1 MKKLNLIFGL
11 PIALLVTFTS
21 CGNDNYYYPE
31 APKVYEE
38 KVVVANRGGGSV
50 SFIDAVT
57 NQVSNVAISGS
68 EPMYVVYV
76 PAKDKIF
83 VGDRAGKKIHIINP
97 QTKAVESSI
106 NVGNGVFHMW
116 ADGLGKQLWVSN
128 DIDNTISVIDLN
140 TNTVVKTINVGM
152 KPHDVFVTKDATK
165 AYVSVFNADAAMP
178 DKVYMYSTS
187 DYSKTGEANVGKDPH
202 LYHLST
208 SNKLFVA
215 CQSGQVYAL
224 NGSNLSLIS
233 NNAFTGAH
241 GIFPSPDLNTV
252 FVTNITGQQLYSINA
267 TTGMQNGMP
276 LMALNATP
284 HNIVVNEDGKKM
296 YVTHSGGAAT
306 AVSTY
311 TINGTTLT
319 AGTTITAGTN
329 PFGLAY
335 YKREVK

>member
-1 MKKLNLIFGL
+1 MKNLIFGL
-11 PIALLVTFTS
+11 PVALLATLFTS
-21 CGNDNYYYPE
+21 CSSDDYHYSDS
-31 APKVYEE
+31 PKIYEE
-38 KVVVANRGGGSV
+38 KVVVANRGAGSV
-50 SFIDAVT
+50 NFIDAT
-57 NQVSNVAISGS
+57 SNQVSTLAIAGS

-76 PAKDKIF
+76 PTKDKIF
-83 VGDRAGKKIHIINP
+83 VGDRAGKKVHIINP
-97 QTKAVESSI
+97 QNKAVESSI
-106 NVGNGVFHMW
+106 TVGNGVFHMW
-116 ADGLGKQLWVSN
+116 ADGMGKQLWVSN
-128 DIDNTISVIDLN
+128 DIDNTISVVDLN

-152 KPHDVFVTKDATK
+152 KPHDVFLSKDATK

-202 LYHLST
+202 LYHLPNT
-208 SNKLFVA
+208 NKLFVA

-224 NGSNLSLIS
+224 NGSNLSVIS

-241 GIFPSPDLNTV
+241 GIFPSPNENTV

-267 TTGMQNGMP
+267 ATGMQNGMP
-276 LMALNATP
+276 LMALSTTP
-284 HNIVVNEDGKKM
+284 HNIVVNEDGNKM
-296 YVTHSGGAAT
+296 FVTHSGGAAT

-311 TINGTTLT
+311 TINGTSLT

>member
-1 MKKLNLIFGL
+1 MKNLIFGL
-11 PIALLVTFTS
+11 PVALLATLFTS
-21 CGNDNYYYPE
+21 CNSDDYHYSDS
-31 APKVYEE
+31 PKIYEE
-38 KVVVANRGGGSV
+38 KVVVANRGAGSV
-50 SFIDAVT
+50 SFIDAT
-57 NQVSNVAISGS
+57 SNQVSTLAIAGS

-76 PAKDKIF
+76 PTKDKIF

-97 QTKAVESSI
+97 QTKAIESSI
-106 NVGNGVFHMW
+106 TVGNGVFHMW
-116 ADGLGKQLWVSN
+116 ADGMGKQLWVSN

-152 KPHDVFVTKDATK
+152 KPHDVFLSKDATK

-202 LYHLST
+202 LYHLPNT
-208 SNKLFVA
+208 NKLFVA

-224 NGSNLSLIS
+224 NGSNLSVIS

-241 GIFPSPDLNTV
+241 GIFPSADQNTV

-267 TTGMQNGMP
+267 VTGMQNGMP
-276 LMALNATP
+276 LMALSTTP
-284 HNIVVNEDGKKM
+284 HNIVVNEDGNKIF
-296 YVTHSGGAAT
+296 VTHSGGAAT

-311 TINGTTLT
+311 TINGTSLT

>member
-1 MKKLNLIFGL
+1 MKNLIFGL
-11 PIALLVTFTS
+11 PVALLATLFTS
-21 CGNDNYYYPE
+21 CSSNDYYYSDS
-31 APKVYEE
+31 PKIYEE
-38 KVVVANRGGGSV
+38 KVVVANRGAGSV
-50 SFIDAVT
+50 SFIDAT
-57 NQVSNVAISGS
+57 SNQVSTLAISGS

-76 PAKDKIF
+76 PTKDKIF
-83 VGDRAGKKIHIINP
+83 VGDRAGKKVHIINP

-106 NVGNGVFHMW
+106 TVGNGVFHMW
-116 ADGLGKQLWVSN
+116 ADGMGKQLWVSN

-152 KPHDVFVTKDATK
+152 KPHDVFLSKDATK

-202 LYHLST
+202 LYHLPNT
-208 SNKLFVA
+208 NKLFVA

-224 NGSNLSLIS
+224 NGSNLSVIS

-241 GIFPSPDLNTV
+241 GIFLSADQNNV

-267 TTGMQNGMP
+267 VTGMQNGMP
-276 LMALNATP
+276 LMALSTTP
-284 HNIVVNEDGKKM
+284 HNIVVNEDGNKM
-296 YVTHSGGAAT
+296 FVTHSGGAAT

-311 TINGTTLT
+311 TINGTSLT

>member
-1 MKKLNLIFGL
+1 MKNLIFGL
-11 PIALLVTFTS
+11 PVALLATLFTS
-21 CGNDNYYYPE
+21 CSSDNYYYSDS
-31 APKVYEE
+31 PKIYEE
-38 KVVVANRGGGSV
+38 KVVVANRGAGSV
-50 SFIDAVT
+50 SFINAT
-57 NQVSNVAISGS
+57 SNQVSTLAISGS

-76 PAKDKIF
+76 PTKDKIF
-83 VGDRAGKKIHIINP
+83 VGDRAGKKVHIINP

-106 NVGNGVFHMW
+106 TVGNGVFHMW
-116 ADGLGKQLWVSN
+116 ADGMGKQLWVSN
-128 DIDNTISVIDLN
+128 DVDNTISVIDLN

-152 KPHDVFVTKDATK
+152 KPHDVFLSKDATK

-202 LYHLST
+202 LYHLPNT
-208 SNKLFVA
+208 NKLFVA

-224 NGSNLSLIS
+224 NGSNLSVIS

-241 GIFPSPDLNTV
+241 GIFPSADQNTV
-252 FVTNITGQQLYSINA
+252 FATNITGQQLYSINA
-267 TTGMQNGMP
+267 ATGMQNGMP
-276 LMALNATP
+276 LMALSTTP
-284 HNIVVNEDGKKM
+284 HNIVVNEDGNKM
-296 YVTHSGGAAT
+296 FVTHSGGAAT

-311 TINGTTLT
+311 TINGTSLT

>member
-1 MKKLNLIFGL
+1 MKNLIFGL
-11 PIALLVTFTS
+11 QVALLATLFSS
-21 CGNDNYYYPE
+21 CSNDDYHYIDS
-31 APKVYEE
+31 PKAYEE
-38 KVVVANRGGGSV
+38 KVVVANRGAGSI
-50 SFIDAVT
+50 SFIDAT
-57 NQVSNVAISGS
+57 SNQVSTLAISGS

-76 PAKDKIF
+76 PTKDKIF

-106 NVGNGVFHMW
+106 TVGNGVFHMW
-116 ADGLGKQLWVSN
+116 ADGMGKQLWVSN

-152 KPHDVFVTKDATK
+152 KPHDVFLSKDATK

-187 DYSKTGEANVGKDPH
+187 DYSKIGEASVGKDPH
-202 LYHLST
+202 LYHLPT

-224 NGSNLSLIS
+224 NGSNLSVIS

-241 GIFPSPDLNTV
+241 GIFPSPDQNTV

-276 LMALNATP
+276 LMALSATP
-284 HNIVVNEDGKKM
+284 HNIVVNEDGNKM
-296 YVTHSGGAAT
+296 FVTHSGVAAT

-311 TINGTTLT
+311 TISGTTLT
-319 AGTTITAGTN
+319 AGITITAGTN

>member
-1 MKKLNLIFGL
+1 MKNLIFGL
-11 PIALLVTFTS
+11 PVALLATLFTS
-21 CGNDNYYYPE
+21 CSSDDYYYSDS
-31 APKVYEE
+31 PKIYEE
-38 KVVVANRGGGSV
+38 KVVVANRGAGSV
-50 SFIDAVT
+50 SFIDAT
-57 NQVSNVAISGS
+57 SNQVSTLAISGS

-76 PAKDKIF
+76 PTKDKIF
-83 VGDRAGKKIHIINP
+83 VGDRAGKKVHIINP

-106 NVGNGVFHMW
+106 TVGNGVFHMW
-116 ADGLGKQLWVSN
+116 ADGMGKQLWVSN
-128 DIDNTISVIDLN
+128 DIDNTISVVDLN

-152 KPHDVFVTKDATK
+152 KPHDVFLSKDATK

-202 LYHLST
+202 LYHLPNT
-208 SNKLFVA
+208 NKLFVA

-224 NGSNLSLIS
+224 NGSNLSVIS

-241 GIFPSPDLNTV
+241 GIFPSADQNTV
-252 FVTNITGQQLYSINA
+252 FVTNITGQQLYSTNA
-267 TTGMQNGMP
+267 ATGMQNGMP
-276 LMALNATP
+276 LMALSTTP
-284 HNIVVNEDGKKM
+284 HNIVVNEDGNKM
-296 YVTHSGGAAT
+296 FVTHSGGAAT

-311 TINGTTLT
+311 TINGTSLT

>member
-1 MKKLNLIFGL
+1 MKNLIFGL
-11 PIALLVTFTS
+11 PVALLATLFTS
-21 CGNDNYYYPE
+21 CSSDDHHYSDP
-31 APKVYEE
+31 PKIYEE
-38 KVVVANRGGGSV
+38 KVVVANRGAGSV
-50 SFIDAVT
+50 SFIDAT
-57 NQVSNVAISGS
+57 SNQVNTLAIAGS

-76 PAKDKIF
+76 PTKDKIF
-83 VGDRAGKKIHIINP
+83 VGDRAGKKVHIINP
-97 QTKAVESSI
+97 QTKVVESSI
-106 NVGNGVFHMW
+106 TVGNGVFHMW
-116 ADGLGKQLWVSN
+116 ADGMGKQLWVSN

-152 KPHDVFVTKDATK
+152 KPHDVFLSKDAAK
-165 AYVSVFNADAAMP
+165 AYVSVFNADVAMP

-202 LYHLST
+202 LYHLPNT
-208 SNKLFVA
+208 NKLFVA
-215 CQSGQVYAL
+215 CQSGEVYAL
-224 NGSNLSLIS
+224 NGNNLNVIS

-241 GIFPSPDLNTV
+241 GIFPSPDQNTV
-252 FVTNITGQQLYSINA
+252 FVTNITGQQLYSVNA

-276 LMALNATP
+276 LMALSTTP
-284 HNIVVNEDGKKM
+284 HNIVVNEDGNKM
-296 YVTHSGGAAT
+296 FVTHSGGAAT

-311 TINGTTLT
+311 TINGTSLT

>member
-1 MKKLNLIFGL
+1 MKNLIFGL
-11 PIALLVTFTS
+11 QVALLATLFSS
-21 CGNDNYYYPE
+21 CSNDDYHYIDS
-31 APKVYEE
+31 PKAYEE
-38 KVVVANRGGGSV
+38 KVVVANRGAGSI
-50 SFIDAVT
+50 SFIDAT
-57 NQVSNVAISGS
+57 SNQVSTLAISGS

-76 PAKDKIF
+76 PTKDKIF

-106 NVGNGVFHMW
+106 TVGNGVFHMW
-116 ADGLGKQLWVSN
+116 ADGMGKQLWVSN

-152 KPHDVFVTKDATK
+152 KPHDVFLSKDATK

-187 DYSKTGEANVGKDPH
+187 DYSKIGEASVGKDPH
-202 LYHLST
+202 LYHLPT

-224 NGSNLSLIS
+224 NGSNLSVIS

-241 GIFPSPDLNTV
+241 GIFPSPDNNTV

-276 LMALNATP
+276 LMALSATP
-284 HNIVVNEDGKKM
+284 HNIVVNEDGNKM
-296 YVTHSGGAAT
+296 FVTHSGGAAT

-311 TINGTTLT
+311 TISGTTLT
-319 AGTTITAGTN
+319 AGITITAGTN

>member
-1 MKKLNLIFGL
+1 MKNLIFGL
-11 PIALLVTFTS
+11 QVALLATLFSS
-21 CGNDNYYYPE
+21 CSSDDYHYIDS
-31 APKVYEE
+31 PKVYEE
-38 KVVVANRGGGSV
+38 KVVVANRGAGSI
-50 SFIDAVT
+50 SFIDASS
-57 NQVSNVAISGS
+57 NQVSTLAISGS

-76 PAKDKIF
+76 PTKDKIF

-106 NVGNGVFHMW
+106 TVGNGVFHMW
-116 ADGLGKQLWVSN
+116 ADGMGKQLWVSN

-152 KPHDVFVTKDATK
+152 KPHDVFLSKDATK

-187 DYSKTGEANVGKDPH
+187 DYSKIGEASVGKDPH
-202 LYHLST
+202 LYHLPT

-224 NGSNLSLIS
+224 NGSNLSVIS

-241 GIFPSPDLNTV
+241 GIFPSPDQNTV

-276 LMALNATP
+276 LMALSATP
-284 HNIVVNEDGKKM
+284 HNIVVNEDGNKM
-296 YVTHSGGAAT
+296 FVTHSGGAAT

-311 TINGTTLT
+311 TISGTTLT
-319 AGTTITAGTN
+319 AGITITAGTN

>member
-1 MKKLNLIFGL
+1 MKNLIFGL
-11 PIALLVTFTS
+11 QVALLATLFTS
-21 CGNDNYYYPE
+21 CSSDDYHYIDS
-31 APKVYEE
+31 PKVYEE
-38 KVVVANRGGGSV
+38 KVVVANRGAGSI
-50 SFIDAVT
+50 SFIDAT
-57 NQVSNVAISGS
+57 SNQVSMLAISGS

-76 PAKDKIF
+76 PTKDKIF

-106 NVGNGVFHMW
+106 TVGNGVFHMW

-152 KPHDVFVTKDATK
+152 KPHDVFLSKDATK

-187 DYSKTGEANVGKDPH
+187 DYSKTGEASVGKDPH
-202 LYHLST
+202 LYHLPT

-215 CQSGQVYAL
+215 CQSGEVYAL
-224 NGSNLSLIS
+224 NGSSLSVIS

-241 GIFPSPDLNTV
+241 GIFPSPDQNTV

-276 LMALNATP
+276 LMALSATP
-284 HNIVVNEDGKKM
+284 HNIVVNEDGNKM
-296 YVTHSGGAAT
+296 FVTHSGGAAT

-311 TINGTTLT
+311 TISGTTLT

>member
-1 MKKLNLIFGL
+1 MKNLIFGL
-11 PIALLVTFTS
+11 QVALLATLFSS
-21 CGNDNYYYPE
+21 CSNDDYHYIDS
-31 APKVYEE
+31 PKAYEE
-38 KVVVANRGGGSV
+38 KVVVANRGAGSI
-50 SFIDAVT
+50 SFIDAT
-57 NQVSNVAISGS
+57 SNQVSTLAISGS

-76 PAKDKIF
+76 PTKDKIF

-106 NVGNGVFHMW
+106 TVGNGVFHMW
-116 ADGLGKQLWVSN
+116 ADGMGKQLWVSN

-152 KPHDVFVTKDATK
+152 KPHDVFLSKDATK

-187 DYSKTGEANVGKDPH
+187 DYSKIGEASVGKDPH
-202 LYHLST
+202 LYHLPT

-224 NGSNLSLIS
+224 NGSNLSVIS

-241 GIFPSPDLNTV
+241 GIFPSPDQNTV

-276 LMALNATP
+276 LMALSATP
-284 HNIVVNEDGKKM
+284 HNIVVNEDGNKM
-296 YVTHSGGAAT
+296 FVTHSGGAAT

-311 TINGTTLT
+311 TISGTTLT
-319 AGTTITAGTN
+319 AGITITAGTN

>member
-1 MKKLNLIFGL
+1 MKNLIFSL
-11 PIALLVTFTS
+11 PVALLATLFTS
-21 CGNDNYYYPE
+21 CSSDNYYYSDS
-31 APKVYEE
+31 PKIYEE
-38 KVVVANRGGGSV
+38 KVVVANRDAGSV
-50 SFIDAVT
+50 SFIDAT
-57 NQVSNVAISGS
+57 SNQVSTLAISGS

-76 PAKDKIF
+76 PTKDKIF

-106 NVGNGVFHMW
+106 TVGNGVFHMW
-116 ADGLGKQLWVSN
+116 ADGMGKQLWVSN

-152 KPHDVFVTKDATK
+152 KPHDVFLSKDATK
-165 AYVSVFNADAAMP
+165 AYVSVFDADAAMP

-187 DYSKTGEANVGKDPH
+187 DYSKTGEVNVGKDPH
-202 LYHLST
+202 LYHLSNT
-208 SNKLFVA
+208 NKLFVA
-215 CQSGQVYAL
+215 CQSGELYAL
-224 NGSNLSLIS
+224 NGSNLSVIS

-241 GIFPSPDLNTV
+241 GIFPSPDQNTV
-252 FVTNITGQQLYSINA
+252 FVTNITGQQLYSVNA

-276 LMALNATP
+276 LMALSTIP
-284 HNIVVNEDGKKM
+284 HNIVVNEDGNKM
-296 YVTHSGGAAT
+296 FVPHSGGTAT

-311 TINGTTLT
+311 TINGTSLT
-319 AGTTITAGTN
+319 SGTTITAGTN

>member
-1 MKKLNLIFGL
+1 MKNLIFGL
-11 PIALLVTFTS
+11 PVALLATLFTS
-21 CGNDNYYYPE
+21 CSSDNYHYSDP
-31 APKVYEE
+31 PKIYEE
-38 KVVVANRGGGSV
+38 KVVVANRGAGSI
-50 SFIDAVT
+50 SFIDAT
-57 NQVSNVAISGS
+57 SNQVNTLAIAGS

-76 PAKDKIF
+76 PIKDKIF
-83 VGDRAGKKIHIINP
+83 VGDRAGKKVHVINP
-97 QTKAVESSI
+97 QTKAVEGSI
-106 NVGNGVFHMW
+106 TVGNGVFHMW

-152 KPHDVFVTKDATK
+152 KPHDVFLSKDATK

-202 LYHLST
+202 LYHLPNT
-208 SNKLFVA
+208 NKLFVA
-215 CQSGQVYAL
+215 CQSGEVYAL
-224 NGSNLSLIS
+224 NGSNLSVIS

-241 GIFPSPDLNTV
+241 GIFPSPDQNTV
-252 FVTNITGQQLYSINA
+252 FVTNITGQQLYSVNA

-276 LMALNATP
+276 LMALITTP
-284 HNIVVNEDGKKM
+284 HNIVVNEDGNKM
-296 YVTHSGGAAT
+296 FVTHSGGAAT

-311 TINGTTLT
+311 TINGASLTT
-319 AGTTITAGTN
+319 GTTITAGTN

>member
-1 MKKLNLIFGL
+1 MKNLIFGL
-11 PIALLVTFTS
+11 QVALLATLFSS
-21 CGNDNYYYPE
+21 CSSDDYHYIDS
-31 APKVYEE
+31 PKVYEE
-38 KVVVANRGGGSV
+38 KVVVANRGAGSI
-50 SFIDAVT
+50 SFIDASS
-57 NQVSNVAISGS
+57 NQVSTLAISGS

-76 PAKDKIF
+76 PTKDKIF

-106 NVGNGVFHMW
+106 TVGNGVFHMW
-116 ADGLGKQLWVSN
+116 ADGLGKQLWVIN

-152 KPHDVFVTKDATK
+152 KPHDVFLSKDATK

-187 DYSKTGEANVGKDPH
+187 DYSKTGEASVGKDPH
-202 LYHLST
+202 LYHLPA

-224 NGSNLSLIS
+224 NGSNLSVIS

-241 GIFPSPDLNTV
+241 GIFPSPDNNTV

-276 LMALNATP
+276 LMALSATP
-284 HNIVVNEDGKKM
+284 HNIVVNEDGNKIF
-296 YVTHSGGAAT
+296 VTHSGGAAT

-311 TINGTTLT
+311 TISGTTLT

>member
-1 MKKLNLIFGL
+1 MKNLIFGL
-11 PIALLVTFTS
+11 PVALLATLFTS
-21 CGNDNYYYPE
+21 CSSDDYYYSDS
-31 APKVYEE
+31 PKIYEE
-38 KVVVANRGGGSV
+38 KVVVANRGAGSV
-50 SFIDAVT
+50 SFIDAT
-57 NQVSNVAISGS
+57 SNQVSTLAISGS

-76 PAKDKIF
+76 PTKDKIF
-83 VGDRAGKKIHIINP
+83 VGDRAGKKVHIINP

-106 NVGNGVFHMW
+106 TVGNGVFHMW
-116 ADGLGKQLWVSN
+116 ADGMGKQLWVSN

-152 KPHDVFVTKDATK
+152 KPHDVFLSKDATK
-165 AYVSVFNADAAMP
+165 AYVSVFNVDAAMP

-202 LYHLST
+202 LYHLPNT
-208 SNKLFVA
+208 NKLFVA

-224 NGSNLSLIS
+224 NGSNLTVIS

-241 GIFPSPDLNTV
+241 GIFPSADQNTV

-267 TTGMQNGMP
+267 ATGMQNGMP
-276 LMALNATP
+276 LMALSTTP
-284 HNIVVNEDGKKM
+284 HNIVVNEDGNKM
-296 YVTHSGGAAT
+296 FVTHSGGTAT

-311 TINGTTLT
+311 TISGTSLT

>member
-1 MKKLNLIFGL
+1 MKNLIFGL
-11 PIALLVTFTS
+11 PVALLATLFTS
-21 CGNDNYYYPE
+21 CSSNDYYYSDS
-31 APKVYEE
+31 PKIYEE
-38 KVVVANRGGGSV
+38 KVVVANRGAGSV
-50 SFIDAVT
+50 SFIDGT
-57 NQVSNVAISGS
+57 SNQVSTLAISGS

-76 PAKDKIF
+76 PTKDKIF
-83 VGDRAGKKIHIINP
+83 VGDRAGKKVHIINP

-106 NVGNGVFHMW
+106 TVGNGVFHMW
-116 ADGLGKQLWVSN
+116 ADGMGKQLWVSN

-152 KPHDVFVTKDATK
+152 KPHDVFLSKDATK

-202 LYHLST
+202 LYHLPNT
-208 SNKLFVA
+208 NKLFVA

-224 NGSNLSLIS
+224 NGSNLSVIS

-241 GIFPSPDLNTV
+241 GIFPSADQNTV

-267 TTGMQNGMP
+267 ATGMQNGMP
-276 LMALNATP
+276 LMALSTTP
-284 HNIVVNEDGKKM
+284 HNIVVNEDGNKM
-296 YVTHSGGAAT
+296 FVTHSGGGAT

-311 TINGTTLT
+311 TINGTSLT

>member
-1 MKKLNLIFGL
+1 MKNLIFGL
-11 PIALLVTFTS
+11 QVALLATLFSS
-21 CGNDNYYYPE
+21 CSSDDYHYIDS
-31 APKVYEE
+31 PKVYEE
-38 KVVVANRGGGSV
+38 KVVVANRGAGSI
-50 SFIDAVT
+50 SFIDASS
-57 NQVSNVAISGS
+57 NQVSTLAISGS

-76 PAKDKIF
+76 PTKDKIF

-106 NVGNGVFHMW
+106 TVGNGVFHMW
-116 ADGLGKQLWVSN
+116 VDGMGKQLWVSN

-152 KPHDVFVTKDATK
+152 KPHDVFLSKDATK

-187 DYSKTGEANVGKDPH
+187 DYSKTGEASVGKDPH
-202 LYHLST
+202 LYHLPT

-224 NGSNLSLIS
+224 NGSNLSVIS

-241 GIFPSPDLNTV
+241 GIFPSPDNNTV

-276 LMALNATP
+276 LMALSATP
-284 HNIVVNEDGKKM
+284 HNIVVNEDGNKM
-296 YVTHSGGAAT
+296 FVTHSGGAAT

-311 TINGTTLT
+311 TISGTNLT